1 MIHVLISLVAS
12 WQGIDNMVEVD
23 ITMREGKKLEEEE
36 EKIEDWEEVAFGN
49 FWW

>member
-1 MIHVLISLVAS
+1 
-12 WQGIDNMVEVD
+12 MVEVD

-49 FWW
+49 F